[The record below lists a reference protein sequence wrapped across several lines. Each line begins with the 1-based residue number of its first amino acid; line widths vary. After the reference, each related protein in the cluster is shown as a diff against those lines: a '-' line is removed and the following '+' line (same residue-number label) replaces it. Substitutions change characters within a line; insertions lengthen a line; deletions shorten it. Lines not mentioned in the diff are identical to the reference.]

1 MMWAPN
7 YGGGYPFGGGE
18 YLAGPGTKAFRLL
31 DTNNDGKLTQ
41 ADDPYA
47 PYWPGAASVDWVGLS
62 LFHWGTDYPWDKN
75 AVPEAGK
82 FVAQVRGTYNGA
94 GGDERA
100 VPDFYAV
107 YGQRKQLPVA
117 IADTAAAYVP
127 SHPGASR
134 LAIKRAWWRQVF
146 SETVHRQMPWL
157 RLINWF
163 EWYKFEPDVR
173 ARVDWRLVSDP
184 VVRKAFR
191 EDLPRWV
198 RFAADVPPCTS

>member
-1 MMWAPN
+1 MWAPN

-18 YLAGPGTKAFRLL
+18 YLAKPGTGAFTLL

-47 PYWPGAASVDWVGLS
+47 PYWPGAASVDWAGLS
-62 LFHWGTDYPWDKN
+62 LFHWGTEYPWDKN
-75 AVPEAGK
+75 EVPEPCK
-82 FVAQVRGTYNGA
+82 FVAQLRGTYNGG

-107 YGQRKQLPVA
+107 YGQRKHLPVA

-146 SETVHRQMPWL
+146 SDRVHRQLPWL

-173 ARVDWRLVSDP
+173 ARVDWRLVSDAA
-184 VVRKAFR
+184 VRKAFS
-191 EDLPRWV
+191 EDLPPWV
-198 RFAADVPPCTS
+198 RFAADVPPCAS